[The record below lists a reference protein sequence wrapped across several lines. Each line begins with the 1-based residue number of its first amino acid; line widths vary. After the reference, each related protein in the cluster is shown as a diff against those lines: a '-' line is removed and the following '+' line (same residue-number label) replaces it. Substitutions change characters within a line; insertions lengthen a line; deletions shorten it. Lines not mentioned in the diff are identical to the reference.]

1 MDIDSSMGK
10 TSCAKLQAE
19 FSEDMVKFYE
29 TDITREEDLVS
40 YNKKKQ
46 LQWHNIN
53 I

>member
-40 YNKKKQ
+40 LKKKTSMAQ
-46 LQWHNIN
+46 H
-53 I
+53 